1 MPKALLILS
10 LLLITVGSPSG
21 SPKEGASPVMRPDRS
36 CLLCHAVTSPR
47 ADQASRLPRIEPDYV
62 GVTIPPNIAP
72 MNFIVR
78 EAGSSFDVTATSGS
92 GQYRLD
98 VRSSD
103 GLVQFPEDSWRELL
117 RESVGDSIVIRIT
130 SSGGEGDVEAYSP
143 FSMRVAREEIDSWLV
158 YRLLPPGYYSWS
170 RIKIV
175 QRSLESFREESIL
188 DNQILENNCA
198 NCHSFNNNSPDRFLI
213 HVRGSLGGTYIV
225 EDGEM
230 TRADPKIDEMP
241 GGATYPA
248 WHPGGRFVAFSS
260 NQVRQS
266 FYSQPG
272 KVVEVYDLV
281 SSLILYDREANQTL
295 SIPSG
300 TVEGDTTAYLET
312 FPSWSPDGDYLY
324 SARAPNL
331 INEADPQLEQIQNT
345 HYDIVRRAFDGEDR
359 SFGAPEVVFDASA
372 MGKSASFPRI
382 SPDGRFLVLT
392 LADYGTFPIWH
403 READLVL
410 LDLGTGEHRP
420 MDVNS
425 DEAESYH
432 TWSSEGRWLVFSSR
446 RLDGR
451 STRPYFAHVDSLGN
465 QGKEFLLPQ
474 EDPSLYDEMIEA
486 FNRPVL
492 ANGRVEVDPRDFLKA
507 TKQETLRASSGN
519 PPDTILTP

>member
-1 MPKALLILS
+1 M
-10 LLLITVGSPSG
+10 VSPWT
-21 SPKEGASPVMRPDRS
+21 
-36 CLLCHAVTSPR
+36 H
-47 ADQASRLPRIEPDYV
+47 QATRLPRIEPDYV

-72 MNFIVR
+72 MNFFIR
-78 EAGSSFDVTATSGS
+78 EEGTSFDVTATSGS
-92 GQYRLD
+92 GRYQ
-98 VRSSD
+98 VEVTSSE
-103 GLVQFPEDSWRELL
+103 GLVQFPEDSWKELL
-117 RESVGDSIVIRIT
+117 GESVGDSIVFQIT
-130 SSGGEGDVEAYSP
+130 ANGGGSAGVSFTP
-143 FSMRVAREEIDSWLV
+143 FHMRVASEEIDSWLV

-198 NCHSFNNNSPDRFLI
+198 NCHSFANNSPDRFLI
-213 HVRGSLGGTYIV
+213 HVRGSLGGTYFV
-225 EDGEM
+225 EDGEI
-230 TRADPKIDEMP
+230 TRADPRIDEMP

-248 WHPGGRFVAFSS
+248 WHPEGRFVAFSS

-281 SSLILYDREANQTL
+281 SSLILYDRDRNQTL
-295 SIPSG
+295 SIPSNPS
-300 TVEGDTTAYLET
+300 ESDTTAYLET

-324 SARAPNL
+324 SARAPNV
-331 INEADPQLEQIQNT
+331 IDEADPQLEQIQST
-345 HYDIVRRAFDGEDR
+345 HYDIVRRSFHRETR
-359 SFGAPEVVFDASA
+359 SFGPPEVVFDASG
-372 MGKSASFPRI
+372 MDKSASFPRI
-382 SPDGRFLVLT
+382 SADGKFLVLT
-392 LADYGTFPIWH
+392 LADYGTFPLWH

-410 LDLGTGEHRP
+410 LDLDTGEYRR

-425 DEAESYH
+425 DEADSYH

-451 STRPYFAHVDSLGN
+451 STRPYFAYIDSLGN

-474 EDPSLYDEMIEA
+474 QNPSLYDELLDS

-492 ANGRVEVDPRDFLKA
+492 TSGRVDLGPRDFLRA
-507 TKQETLRASSGN
+507 TEQETLKATSGN